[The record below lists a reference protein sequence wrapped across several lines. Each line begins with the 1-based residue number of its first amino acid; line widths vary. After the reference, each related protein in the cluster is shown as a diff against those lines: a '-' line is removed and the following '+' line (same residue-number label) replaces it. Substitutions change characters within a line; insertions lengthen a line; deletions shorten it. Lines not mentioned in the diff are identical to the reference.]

1 MNHTEQLRL
10 LANPFF
16 LANETSS
23 NTTKSQDNFNDQLN
37 LLIQSKYNNIYISP
51 KFIDKI
57 IQYIHQEINEMMN
70 HRIIKQCLDDCI
82 DTIIKKKFDFIIPFE

>member
-1 MNHTEQLRL
+1 MNHNEQLRL

-23 NTTKSQDNFNDQLN
+23 NTTKYQDNFNDKLN
-37 LLIQSKYNNIYISP
+37 LLIKFKYNNIYISP

-57 IQYIHQEINEMMN
+57 TQYIHQEINDMMN
-70 HRIIKQCLDDCI
+70 LRIIKQCLDNCI
-82 DTIIKKKFDFIIPFE
+82 DQIVNKKFDFIIPFE